1 MSGGSILVC
10 ATLPDLLSKP
20 ASFWVRQV
28 PVLQA
33 LFWAVMLIYTM
44 EKKRRPVSK
53 RLLGSEP
60 ALWDNHCKITVLKGS
75 NEPSVFLLLNTV
87 ITADNLHKDHP
98 PYPVLGRSEALPGA
112 LCQALL
118 LIGHLPHELPHQES
132 QKDVSFLLTE

>member
-53 RLLGSEP
+53 RSLGAEP
-60 ALWDNHCKITVLKGS
+60 AQWDNHCKITVLKGA
-75 NEPSVFLLLNTV
+75 NDPSVFLLLNTI
-87 ITADNLHKDHP
+87 ITADNHQP
-98 PYPVLGRSEALPGA
+98 LGKML
-112 LCQALL
+112 
-118 LIGHLPHELPHQES
+118 
-132 QKDVSFLLTE
+132 